1 MLSDPTDGVVSR
13 LDASSRE
20 SSSDTGQT
28 SISAGTPKIRIPR
41 LRTAAP
47 VIAHRQRT
55 SRACAPCHQRKT
67 KCDGQKPQCKQ
78 CRQLAIPCIYMG
90 SKREQQKWALES
102 VQAKVQSYESLLERI
117 ITASSE
123 DPSKFKLIE
132 ELITVCMSVCQV
144 YGGSL
149 LFGAWGYAHTRP
161 ETL

>member
-1 MLSDPTDGVVSR
+1 
-13 LDASSRE
+13 
-20 SSSDTGQT
+20 
-28 SISAGTPKIRIPR
+28 
-41 LRTAAP
+41 
-47 VIAHRQRT
+47 
-55 SRACAPCHQRKT
+55 
-67 KCDGQKPQCKQ
+67 
-78 CRQLAIPCIYMG
+78 MG